1 MVSLEVKIT
10 SILAQLTNS
19 KESAMASVQEIFQ
32 GVWARVQEFY
42 NALVGSPYSTTLLSR
57 ILLALTII
65 AILWLSFK
73 ISNWLLRKTI
83 NKLESWR
90 GIKIKPIRIQNYEL
104 VSAGRLTEILKWVAL
119 KTRLLLI
126 VVLLYL
132 FLPAVLSLFPPTRA
146 IVQKYLDYII
156 HPILVIFYGIIGFIP
171 NLFFIIVVI
180 YVVRYLLKVLRLI
193 FVEIDQERLTIPGF
207 AQEWANP
214 TFKLLRV
221 LIILLALVMVSP
233 YLPGF
238 GSPAFQGISI
248 FFGVLLSLGSTAAIA
263 NIVAGIAITYM
274 RPFHVGDRVKI
285 ADAIG
290 DIIEKSFLATRMRTI
305 KNVEVT
311 IPNAM
316 VLGSHMINFSTLAA
330 ENRLIIHTS
339 VTIGYDVPW
348 RQIHEL
354 LQAAARITSG
364 VSAEPQPFVLQTSL
378 NDFSVTY
385 ELNVYTGD
393 DKRLLIIQSELHQ
406 NIQDK
411 FNEAGVEIMS
421 PTYSAIRD
429 GNEVTIPDGYLPKAV
444 PMKGFRILPTENLLK

>member
-1 MVSLEVKIT
+1 
-10 SILAQLTNS
+10 
-19 KESAMASVQEIFQ
+19 MASLQEFFQ
-32 GVWARVQEFY
+32 GLWARLQGFY
-42 NALVGSPYSTTLLSR
+42 NDLAGSPYSATLLSR
-57 ILLALTII
+57 ILLAITLV
-65 AILWLSFK
+65 AILWLIFK
-73 ISNWLLRKTI
+73 ISNLLLRKTI
-83 NKLESWR
+83 RKLESWR
-90 GIKIKPIRIQNYEL
+90 GTRIKPIRIQNYEL
-104 VSAGRLTEILKWVAL
+104 VSAGRLTEILKWVAS
-119 KTRLLLI
+119 KIRLVVI

-132 FLPAVLSLFPPTRA
+132 LLPAVLSLFPPTRA

-156 HPILVIFYGIIGFIP
+156 HPLLVIFYGVIDFIP
-171 NLFFIIVVI
+171 NLFFILVVL
-180 YVVRYLLKVLRLI
+180 YVVRYLLKFLRLI
-193 FVEIDQERLTIPGF
+193 FAEIDQERLTIPGF

-274 RPFHVGDRVKI
+274 RPFHAGDRVKI
-285 ADAIG
+285 ADTIG
-290 DIIEKSFLATRMRTI
+290 DVIEKSFLATRLRTI

-316 VLGSHMINFSTLAA
+316 VLGSHMINFSALAA
-330 ENRLIIHTS
+330 QNRLITYTS
-339 VTIGYDVPW
+339 VTIGYDAPW
-348 RQIHEL
+348 RQVHEL
-354 LQAAARITSG
+354 LKAAARITPG
-364 VSAEPQPFVLQTSL
+364 ISAEPEPFVLQTSL

-385 ELNVYTGD
+385 ELNAYTGD
-393 DKRLLIIQSELHQ
+393 DKHLLIIQSDLHQ

-429 GNEVTIPDGYLPKAV
+429 GNEATIPDDYLPKAA
-444 PMKGFRILPTENLLK
+444 PTKGFRILPTENLLK